1 MLLKLLTIIFAL
13 SLLSNALFYALYKHE
28 RKAHFKTMQTLTQ
41 CQSDLKTTS
50 QQLSEYAQ
58 KYESLKKLCELDKK
72 RLEAKYSRLLK
83 TAAKPTPYI
92 TIPQTNDE
100 CQALKEMLDE
110 ASKHFIN

>member
-1 MLLKLLTIIFAL
+1 MLLRLLSILFAL

-28 RKAHFKTMQTLTQ
+28 RKAHFKTMQTLAQ
-41 CQSDLKTTS
+41 YQSDLKTTS

-72 RLEAKYSRLLK
+72 RLEAKYSRLLQ
-83 TAAKPTPYI
+83 TVVKPTPYI
-92 TIPQTNDE
+92 TIPQTSDE
-100 CQALKEMLDE
+100 CQSLKEMLDE

>member
-1 MLLKLLTIIFAL
+1 MLRLFSIFFAL
-13 SLLSNALFYALYKHE
+13 SLLLNAFTYALYKHE

-50 QQLSEYAQ
+50 Q

-72 RLEAKYSRLLK
+72 RFEAKYSRLLK